1 VKLELPKD
9 KMSKQIHENSELI
22 LHLLTAPLAIRCCP
36 QGLGMYI
43 TQLNIR
49 YVGYVRS
56 WANPTIVSYN
66 AIAEII
72 YNATCAF

>member
-36 QGLGMYI
+36 QG
-43 TQLNIR
+43 
-49 YVGYVRS
+49 
-56 WANPTIVSYN
+56 
-66 AIAEII
+66 
-72 YNATCAF
+72 